1 LQRFPIEEIT
11 MNHVSS
17 LVTALIV
24 LMSVTLLQPAA
35 RAGEMGARSLG
46 STSTL
51 SADRAAIDST
61 LDRADVEQKL
71 LENGVSVEQAR
82 ERLSRMSPSEIH
94 EVARQAEKAQAGGD
108 ALGFVVVILV
118 IVLLVIL
125 IVYLVN
131 RV

>member
-1 LQRFPIEEIT
+1 

-17 LVTALIV
+17 LVTTLIV
-24 LMSVTLLQPAA
+24 LMSMALLQPAA
-35 RAGEMGARSLG
+35 HAGEMGARTLG
-46 STSTL
+46 SSSTL
-51 SADRAAIDST
+51 SADRTAIDST

-82 ERLSRMSPSEIH
+82 ERLSRLSPAEIH
-94 EVARQAEKAQAGGD
+94 DAARQLEKAQAGGD
-108 ALGFVVVILV
+108 ALGVVVVILV

-125 IVYLVN
+125 IVYLIN